1 MESSAHPDL
10 ASSSESADSL
20 VRSLL
25 LANDRQHLTAR
36 ERRTL
41 LSLGSQVLLPLIAV
55 LRDESLEEPDGPS
68 GGYARERAAAL
79 LGELRA
85 VEAIDALLDVL
96 RNSDVLS
103 STHDAVCNALA
114 QFGMAAVEPVLSA
127 FHSSTDA
134 EHRVSLAGVLSRL
147 RVSDPRILAALLEHL
162 EEDRDHA
169 AGCLADYGDAA
180 ALPPLL
186 AALDA
191 ERVDPS
197 AGPFGNQAI
206 IELCAAIEELGGTL
220 TAAQQAK
227 EAQAT
232 ELRERRMRQMMQ
244 RAQPPVANT
253 TRQVGRNEPCP
264 CGSGKKHK
272 RCCGA

>member
-1 MESSAHPDL
+1 M
-10 ASSSESADSL
+10 

-41 LSLGSQVLLPLIAV
+41 LSLGSQVLPSLIAV
-55 LRDESLEEPDGPS
+55 LRDESLEEPDGPG
-68 GGYARERAAAL
+68 GGYAREHAAAL
-79 LGELRA
+79 LGDLRA

-96 RNSDVLS
+96 RSSDVLS
-103 STHDAVCNALA
+103 ATHDAVRNALE
-114 QFGMAAVEPVLSA
+114 QFGMAAIEPALCA
-127 FHSSTDA
+127 FHCSTDA

-162 EEDRDHA
+162 EEDRDHG
-169 AGCLADYGDAA
+169 AGCLAEYGDAA
-180 ALPPLL
+180 ALPSLL

-191 ERVDPS
+191 ERVELS
-197 AGPFGNQAI
+197 ASAFANQGI

-220 TAAQQAK
+220 TPAQQAK
-227 EAQAT
+227 EGQAT

-244 RAQPPVANT
+244 RAQPPVAKT
-253 TRQVGRNEPCP
+253 TRKVGRNEPCP